1 MTVSACARNERST
14 ASPLQLF
21 NRARQAREAAGH
33 LVQRGFLFGVGEPDV
48 APSRLRVMEKTAPRD
63 GGHTELFHQKL
74 RERHIILTELAD
86 VRDDVVGPGGH
97 DGAKSRLTQDVQ
109 HAISLA

>member
-1 MTVSACARNERST
+1 
-14 ASPLQLF
+14 
-21 NRARQAREAAGH
+21 
-33 LVQRGFLFGVGEPDV
+33 
-48 APSRLRVMEKTAPRD
+48 MEKTAPRD
-63 GGHTELFHQKL
+63 GGHTEFFHQKL

-109 HAISLA
+109 HAISLALVHRGQVGIVLPLQVQRSHRRFL